1 MFRGLKKVELTVV
14 RRGFDYWGAFD
25 LLQELNLV
33 VRQGDKTELLAIS
46 PEARYFVMG
55 RDPEPLTAGLRI
67 GEIGK
72 KQLKIGLEG
81 ASLIAAFSDKKKVK
95 VTGQAE
101 SLAIYGRD
109 IFGSSISWADDSI
122 GQNDQ
127 VIIANKYG
135 EALALGRARMAYEGL
150 FDDRVTVNNE
160 ADLGLYIREQD
171 SAFR

>member
-33 VRQGDKTELLAIS
+33 VKQGEKAELLAVS
-46 PEARYFVMG
+46 PEARYFIMG
-55 RDPEPLTAGLRI
+55 REPEPLTAGLRI

-72 KQLKIGLEG
+72 KQLKISLEG

-101 SLAIYGRD
+101 SLALYGRD
-109 IFGSSISWADDSI
+109 IFGSSISWADDTI

-127 VIIANKYG
+127 VIVANKYG
-135 EALALGRARMAYEGL
+135 EALALGRARQPYEGI
-150 FDDRVTVNNE
+150 FEDRVTVNNE
-160 ADLGLYIREQD
+160 ADLGLYIREQGQ
-171 SAFR
+171 AFR